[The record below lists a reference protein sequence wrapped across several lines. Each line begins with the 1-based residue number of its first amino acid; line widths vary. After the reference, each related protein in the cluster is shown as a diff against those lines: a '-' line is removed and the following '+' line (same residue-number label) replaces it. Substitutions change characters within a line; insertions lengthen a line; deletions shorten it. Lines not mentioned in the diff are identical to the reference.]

1 MDYRNVGVIAAL
13 VLLVA
18 PCAAQSQQNYPT
30 KPIRLI
36 APWSTGT
43 VVDILARLVGQ
54 KMSEHYGRP
63 VVVDNRP
70 GAGGTVGAAI
80 VAVATP
86 DGHTVM
92 MQAAAHSIHP
102 TLYPKLTYDT
112 LRDLAGVSQVAS
124 GTVVLVIAPAQGIR
138 SVKELIALAK
148 AKPGQINYAS
158 GGTGSGSHING
169 EQFKLAADI
178 NVVHIP
184 YKAVTDGL
192 VDVATS
198 RAHYYFAPLA
208 PALPFI
214 RDKRL
219 MPLAVSTAVRS
230 PVLPDVPTVAEA
242 AFPGFEFDLWYGM
255 FVPAKTPR
263 TIVAQLSGEVAR
275 ILNLPDIRDKMVSQG
290 VVPKASTPEQF
301 DKFVRAEVEK
311 LGNVIRTAG
320 VKVD

>member
-1 MDYRNVGVIAAL
+1 MKYVNMGVIAAL
-13 VLLVA
+13 VFLNV
-18 PCAAQSQQNYPT
+18 PCAAQSQQNFPT

-36 APWSTGT
+36 APWSSGT
-43 VVDILARLVGQ
+43 VVDIVARLVGQ
-54 KMSEHYGRP
+54 KMSENWGRP

-92 MQAAAHSIHP
+92 MQAAAHAVHP
-102 TLYPKLTYDT
+102 TLYPKLSYDT
-112 LRDLAGVSQVAS
+112 LRDFAGVSQVAS

-138 SVKELIALAK
+138 SVKELIVLAK
-148 AKPGQINYAS
+148 AKPGQINFAS
-158 GGTGSGSHING
+158 GGIGSGTHLNG
-169 EQFKLAADI
+169 EQFKFAAGI

-184 YKAVTDGL
+184 YKAVSDTL

-198 RAHYYFAPLA
+198 RVHYYFAPLA
-208 PALPFI
+208 SALPFI

-219 MPLAVSTAVRS
+219 VPLAVSTASRS

-242 AFPGFEFDLWYGM
+242 ALPGFEFDLWYGL
-255 FVPAKTPR
+255 FAPAKTPR
-263 TIVAQLSGEVAR
+263 SIVDQLSKEVAR
-275 ILNLPDIRDKMVSQG
+275 ILNLPDIKEQMVNQG

-311 LGNVIRTAG
+311 LGKVIKAAG
-320 VKVD
+320 VKVE

>member
-1 MDYRNVGVIAAL
+1 MRHVKVKVIAAL
-13 VLLVA
+13 VLFGA

-54 KMSEHYGRP
+54 KMSEHWSRP

-80 VAVATP
+80 VAIATP

-92 MQAAAHSIHP
+92 MQAAAHSVHP

-112 LRDLAGVSQVAS
+112 LRDFAGVSQVAS

-148 AKPGQINYAS
+148 AKPGQINFAS
-158 GGTGSGSHING
+158 GGIGSGTHLNG
-169 EQFKLAADI
+169 EQFKFAADI
-178 NVVHIP
+178 KVVHIP
-184 YKAVTDGL
+184 YKAVSDTL

-198 RAHYYFAPLA
+198 RVHYYFSPLA

-219 MPLAVSTAVRS
+219 VPLAVSTASRS

-242 AFPGFEFDLWYGM
+242 ALPGFEFDLWYGL
-255 FVPAKTPR
+255 FAPAKTPR
-263 TIVAQLSGEVAR
+263 SIIEQMSMEVAR
-275 ILNLPDIRDKMVSQG
+275 ILNLPDIRGQMVSQG